1 LVPQTF
7 ANYLQSWIPGIELE
21 KRAIRC
27 ERKKAVW
34 LRCFSF
40 AARLFGLF
48 HHIFGTR
55 SRFDESTGEVV
66 SVIRASAGCV
76 TPVLLLM
83 GRLDPFGQ
91 MHAFAFGVRLPR
103 ILGPPLHRLTP
114 LALIAT

>member
-1 LVPQTF
+1 
-7 ANYLQSWIPGIELE
+7 
-21 KRAIRC
+21 
-27 ERKKAVW
+27 
-34 LRCFSF
+34 
-40 AARLFGLF
+40 
-48 HHIFGTR
+48 
-55 SRFDESTGEVV
+55 
-66 SVIRASAGCV
+66 V